1 MRHFCKV
8 CKYQTDVKA
17 NFTKHLSSQKHK
29 LKEENSH
36 LNEID
41 DSEEINDTKS
51 IKSQPKVT
59 LKTTQSQPIGNP
71 ESTSPFCCKYCQQQ
85 FKFKQSMYR
94 HIKYSCTKNKTED
107 LVELVRLLNLQLEK
121 ENNETK
127 IEIKNL
133 IEKFSKKIIL

>member
-29 LKEENSH
+29 LKEENLQ

-41 DSEEINDTKS
+41 EINDTKS

-59 LKTTQSQPIGNP
+59 FESTESQPKGNP

-107 LVELVRLLNLQLEK
+107 LVELVRLLNLQLDK
-121 ENNETK
+121 VNDETK
-127 IEIKNL
+127 RQIEYL
-133 IEKFSKKIIL
+133 IENFQNKIIKKK